1 MDGWTDG
8 TIDARKDGRTERRK
22 LYPPQHTSYAGDIMN
37 GYVLYTES
45 TDLFKKKKKT
55 FQEHLGINR
64 TNIFC
69 NSRMGQILST
79 YRNLLFFVI
88 IHHHNNLSLTC

>member
-45 TDLFKKKKKT
+45 TDLFKKKKKLFRSIWVSIELISFVTHVWDRSFPPIET
-55 FQEHLGINR
+55 F
-64 TNIFC
+64 C
-69 NSRMGQILST
+69 
-79 YRNLLFFVI
+79 
-88 IHHHNNLSLTC
+88 SL